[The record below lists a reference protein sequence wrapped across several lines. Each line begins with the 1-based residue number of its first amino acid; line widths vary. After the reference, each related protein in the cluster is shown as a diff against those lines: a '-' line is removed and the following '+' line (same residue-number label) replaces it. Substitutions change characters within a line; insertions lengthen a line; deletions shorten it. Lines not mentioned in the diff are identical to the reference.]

1 MATEFIPGRSG
12 AVVTVLD
19 LWSWSTKASWHL
31 SMHMHW
37 QSEDLEMLTYV
48 AIYLNK
54 AGDIETQTC
63 R

>member
-1 MATEFIPGRSG
+1 MATEFIPGVSG
-12 AVVTVLD
+12 AAAVVLD

-63 R
+63 M